1 MLKELTEVL
10 GSKWGLIGLG
20 AALLMSGG
28 GKKAVRKAAKG
39 VIKAGLAVS
48 DSTRE
53 YVAELKEQT
62 GDLIAEARAERNE
75 NHTHAGINPE
85 PKKSGKKHKEQKE
98 HKPLD

>member
-1 MLKELTEVL
+1 MLKELAEVL

-20 AALLMSGG
+20 ALLLVSGG

-62 GDLIAEARAERNE
+62 SDLIAEAKAEKNE
-75 NHTHAGINPE
+75 SQTHAGINPE
-85 PKKSGKKHKEQKE
+85 PKKSKKKDKEPKTV
-98 HKPLD
+98 D

>member
-1 MLKELTEVL
+1 MLKELAEVL

-20 AALLMSGG
+20 AVLLMSGG

-53 YVAELKEQT
+53 YVAEFKEQAS
-62 GDLIAEARAERNE
+62 DLIAEAKAEKNE
-75 NHTHAGINPE
+75 SHIHAGINPE
-85 PKKSGKKHKEQKE
+85 PKKSKKKDKEPKTV
-98 HKPLD
+98 D